1 MTEAKGFVR
10 PGFER
15 VAEAFERN
23 LQTGELGAACSIRV
37 GGETVVDLWGG
48 RMRSDSPAPWERDTM
63 VTVFSVT
70 KGVGACVVLHL
81 ADQGL
86 LDLDAPVARYWPEF
100 GAEGKDQVTVRE
112 ALGHRAGVP
121 FISGDITLD
130 DLRSPEGMSAR
141 LAAEK
146 PIFEPNS
153 AHLYHPLTIGWITS
167 ELVRRTTGLTIGQW
181 LAKNIAEPNDL
192 SLHIGVPE
200 AKLGKVARVQLR
212 DQKGTSEE
220 LAKHA
225 VEGSAGWKALTLNGL
240 ISIIPGGEPYD
251 LNRPEVQV
259 LELAGAGMVADA
271 RSLAAF
277 YSTCIDEGQGTRL
290 LSDAIIAN
298 ATRPISTG
306 LQFGDSV
313 PGPAWGAG
321 VMVPWPI
328 QPMLSETSFGHDGFG
343 GNLAIADP
351 RYGVGFAYI
360 RNSLPPGGVVDQEVY
375 SVVDALRSILD

>member
-1 MTEAKGFVR
+1 MVHATGLVR

-23 LQTGELGAACSIRV
+23 LQTGELGAACCIRI

-48 RMRSDSPAPWERDTM
+48 LMRSGSSTPWERDTM

-86 LDLDAPVARYWPEF
+86 LDLDTPVAYYWPEF
-100 GAEGKDQVTVRE
+100 GVEGKDRVTVRE

-121 FISGDITLD
+121 FISGDISLD
-130 DLRSPEGMSAR
+130 DLGSPERMSAR

-146 PIFEPNS
+146 PIHEPNS
-153 AHLYHPLTIGWITS
+153 AHLYHPLTVGWITS
-167 ELVRRTTGLTIGQW
+167 ELVRRVTGLSIGQW
-181 LAKNIAEPNDL
+181 VARNIAAPMDL
-192 SLHIGVPE
+192 SLHIGLPK

-212 DQKGTSEE
+212 DQKRTSEE

-225 VEGSAGWKALTLNGL
+225 VAGSAGWKALTLNGL

-277 YSTCIDEGQGTRL
+277 YSNCVDGSQSARF
-290 LSDAIIAN
+290 LSDEIIAD

-321 VMVPWPI
+321 LMVPWSI

-343 GNLAIADP
+343 GNLALADP

-360 RNSLPPGGVVDQEVY
+360 RNALPPGGMVDQEVY
-375 SVVDALRSILD
+375 AVVDALRSTLD